1 MAPRSQSNTQTSAG
15 FDENGNLIEVDVDG
29 NQVGDIQEYNQTG
42 VTVNEDL
49 QELIETEQRKPIAK
63 TLWYPMQNI
72 GNRPDIDGKD
82 ENGNNKPSC
91 DLEKYGAFHFEIY
104 YFPEK
109 KFKDG
114 KETDEKNTGDI
125 NVQYTKGITT
135 EEGNKYFKDMKVE
148 FDKTGMYGTA
158 ATITETIVS
167 MGQFVGT
174 SSILTITKGFEMGY
188 DAFKVMTNP
197 DIRQDENS
205 RVISAPMLAYKGRQS
220 DKFDI
225 YLPLRNYQIN
235 RNSGVAEN
243 KDVISDLGTKMTKN
257 IYNKLTNSTFGGG
270 IFSMAA
276 IQPGD
281 ALKTAESALG
291 TTIRD
296 FVAPRVNSPSLETLD
311 LTWDLIPRSQEE
323 MGMIINI
330 LKCFQ
335 YLSIPSFNKDDLF
348 YVMPP
353 VMQMEAITKDF
364 TTGQIRNLRPKKQ
377 YYITNLNIN
386 FSTNESG
393 EVLLTP
399 DGFPMFI
406 NLKISLLK
414 AELANA
420 EELYNNPF
428 M

>member
-1 MAPRSQSNTQTSAG
+1 MSDRDKRDTDTGGTGVEPEVVDTGGTGVGPETPEENNTIQ
-15 FDENGNLIEVDVDG
+15 NLID
-29 NQVGDIQEYNQTG
+29 
-42 VTVNEDL
+42 NE
-49 QELIETEQRKPIAK
+49 KPMTTK
-63 TLWYPMQNI
+63 TLWYPMQNV
-72 GNRPDIDGKD
+72 GNRPDIDGKN
-82 ENGNNKPSC
+82 ETGNNKPTC

-109 KFKDG
+109 KIKDG
-114 KETDEKNTGDI
+114 KETDEKNTGDDI
-125 NVQYTKGITT
+125 NAQYTKGATN

-148 FDKTGMYGTA
+148 FDKTGMYGTTM
-158 ATITETIVS
+158 TILETVVN
-167 MGQFVGT
+167 MAQFVGT
-174 SSILTITKGFEMGY
+174 SSKLTITKGWEMGY
-188 DAFKVMTNP
+188 DAFKVMTDP

-205 RVISAPMLAYKGRQS
+205 RVISSPMLAYKGRQR

-235 RNSGVAEN
+235 RNSGIAEN

-257 IYNKLTNSTFGGG
+257 IYNKLTNATFGGG
-270 IFSMAA
+270 LFSMAA

-291 TTIRD
+291 ATIRD

-311 LTWDLIPRSQEE
+311 LTWDLIPRSKEE
-323 MGMIINI
+323 MGMIIKI

-364 TTGQIRNLRPKKQ
+364 TTGQTRNLRPKKQ